1 MLDFATIDRALHACF
16 RAMLGDWDWEAMGK
30 IGIHK
35 AFAWCL
41 GTEKKA
47 SLGGGLKFLIFT
59 PTWGTIFPF

>member
-35 AFAWCL
+35 AFAWQL
-41 GTEKKA
+41 GDQN
-47 SLGGGLKFLIFT
+47 LGVTGFDVVV
-59 PTWGTIFPF
+59 